1 MPTKELEEFFREC
14 DYLVF
19 DSTFL
24 DEEKQKAQD
33 TCHSTDKTSCGIRK
47 KCKCKKFDFNTFFC
61 KI

>member
-1 MPTKELEEFFREC
+1 MPTKELEEFFKEC

-24 DEEKQKAQD
+24 DDEKQKAQD
-33 TCHSTDKTSCGIRK
+33 TCHSTAKQAAELGK
-47 KCKCKKFDFNTFFC
+47 KCKCKKFNFNTFFC